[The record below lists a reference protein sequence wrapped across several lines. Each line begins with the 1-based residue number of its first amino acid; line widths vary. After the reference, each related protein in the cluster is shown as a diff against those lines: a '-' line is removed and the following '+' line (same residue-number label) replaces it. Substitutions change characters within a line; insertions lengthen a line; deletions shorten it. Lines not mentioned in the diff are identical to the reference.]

1 MWPVLSLGA
10 RLQPGPLGEGREG
23 RGGEGRGEGVEGGNP
38 TNDFL
43 LVCAQRPEETE
54 EEATQ

>member
-1 MWPVLSLGA
+1 MRG
-10 RLQPGPLGEGREG
+10 G